1 MNDSIKTPQV
11 TSGVRTL
18 LGNPKKA
25 IVKLAIPMIIAMSA
39 HTLYAVVDAIWVSGL
54 GPDALSAIGF
64 FFPFNIITIA
74 VSGGLGVGG
83 SSAISRKIGAHDKKG
98 ADSVA
103 SHTLVLMIFASLL
116 LMAPLL
122 IFIEHIYAGIGA
134 GPIASLAAG
143 YSRIIFA
150 LMPLSFFSMISVS
163 LLRGEGDVKR
173 AMTVMLLGS
182 ALNIGLDPLFIYTF
196 KLGVNGAAWATMISI
211 GFSCLFLFN
220 WMFLKRDTYVTF
232 RLKGFRFA
240 KKILSDILR
249 VGIPSAVMQTSMAL
263 MAFFL
268 NVLAVK
274 AGGTDGVA
282 VFTTGWRVVMFASLP
297 LIGMATAVTSV
308 TGAAFGAKDASK
320 LRIAFFYAVKIGF
333 IIELITASLT
343 FIFAPQI
350 AGVFTMK
357 AGGLRIRADL
367 ITFLKIMFIFFPF
380 VPFGMLSSAM
390 FQGTGNGLNAL
401 ALTFTR
407 TILMAVPLAWIF
419 STLTPLG
426 LSGIWWGIVCGNSLG
441 AVLAFTWANFYIR
454 GLMKKQQ
461 PLKPA

>member
-1 MNDSIKTPQV
+1 MNNSQKKTTHPSAM
-11 TSGVRTL
+11 TEGVRTL

-25 IVKLAIPMIIAMSA
+25 IIKLAIPMIIAMSA
-39 HTLYAVVDAIWVSGL
+39 HTLYSVVDAIWVSGL

-64 FFPFNIITIA
+64 FFPFNIIIIA

-83 SSAISRKIGAHDKKG
+83 SSAISRKIGAQDKKG
-98 ADSVA
+98 AGAVA

-122 IFIEHIYAGIGA
+122 IFIEKIYSGIGA
-134 GPIASLAAG
+134 GPVASLAAG

-150 LMPLSFFSMISVS
+150 LMPLSFFSMVATS

-211 GFSCLFLFN
+211 GFSCTFLFY
-220 WMFLKRDTYVTF
+220 WMFLKKDTYVTF
-232 RLKGFRFA
+232 RLKGFCFA
-240 KKILSDILR
+240 KNILSDILR

-268 NVLAVK
+268 NILSVK

-282 VFTTGWRVVMFASLP
+282 VFTTGWRVVMFAALP
-297 LIGMATAVTSV
+297 IIGMATAVTSV
-308 TGAAFGAKDASK
+308 TGAAFGAHDVPK
-320 LRIAFFYAVKIGF
+320 LRTAFFYAVKIGLF
-333 IIELITASLT
+333 LELITASLT

-350 AGVFTMK
+350 AGLFTMK

-367 ITFLKIMFIFFPF
+367 INFLKIMFIFFPF

-390 FQGTGNGLNAL
+390 FQGTGKGINAL
-401 ALTFTR
+401 TVTLTR
-407 TILMAVPLAWIF
+407 TIILVVPLAIVF
-419 STLTPLG
+419 STKTSLG
-426 LSGIWWGIVCGNSLG
+426 LSGIWWGIVCGNTMG
-441 AVLAFTWANFYIR
+441 AVLAFTWANLYIR
-454 GLMKKQQ
+454 RLRDRE
-461 PLKPA
+461 L